1 MVTKEAGMTDADRSE
16 RPDLS
21 RKLYYTIGE
30 VSELTGIKPHVL
42 RYWES
47 EFPTLR
53 PRKGRGGSRRYRR
66 ADIEHV
72 LTIRELL
79 HERGYRIDGARRHLE
94 DQRRQ
99 ATAPSSRG
107 SQLFLEF
114 SEMDRPGQ
122 LAYLRR
128 ELEEIRDLVRQRDE
142 ATG

>member
-1 MVTKEAGMTDADRSE
+1 MTDADRSDP
-16 RPDLS
+16 PDLS

-66 ADIEHV
+66 HDIEHV

-94 DQRRQ
+94 ERRRRP
-99 ATAPSSRG
+99 APVADG
-107 SQLFLEF
+107 DSQLSLGFAD
-114 SEMDRPGQ
+114 MDRSDQ
-122 LAYLRR
+122 LAHLRR
-128 ELEEIRDLVRQRDE
+128 ELEEIRDLVRRRDE
-142 ATG
+142 AAG